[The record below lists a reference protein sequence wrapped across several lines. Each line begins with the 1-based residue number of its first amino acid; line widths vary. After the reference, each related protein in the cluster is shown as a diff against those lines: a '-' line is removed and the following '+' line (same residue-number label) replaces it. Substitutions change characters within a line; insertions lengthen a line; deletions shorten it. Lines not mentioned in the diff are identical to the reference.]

1 MRAAMIAGL
10 TVLLLCGGVA
20 LAENRL
26 SLGVKPGI
34 TWARKAFVGAEI
46 EWELNGLGL
55 ALQAARYEQTMA
67 VGFLARLYTE
77 PWLFGE
83 FLRGFSQGSAGIE
96 YVVDTGLPLAYGA
109 AGGGFELHFSPRFQ
123 VALEG
128 TFHLTTVIPRVTL
141 ALLLRLIF

>member
-1 MRAAMIAGL
+1 MRTVLVVGII
-10 TVLLLCGGVA
+10 VLLLSGIA
-20 LAENRL
+20 FSDNRL
-26 SLGVKPGI
+26 VLSVKPGI
-34 TWARKAFVGAEI
+34 TWAKKAFVGAEI

-55 ALQAARYEQTMA
+55 GFQAARYEQTMA
-67 VGFLARLYTE
+67 AGFLARLYTE

-83 FLRGFSQGSAGIE
+83 FCRGFFQGSAGIE

-109 AGGGFELHFSPRFQ
+109 AGGGFELHLSPRLQ

-128 TFHLTTVIPRVTL
+128 IFHLTTIIPRFTL